1 MYEGEKFLQH
11 NNTKCYTMVKS
22 KVAPLHYPIEKIRR
36 HLISNIF
43 EGKPPDQYHIEK
55 P

>member
-1 MYEGEKFLQH
+1 MWGYEKFLQY
-11 NNTKCYTMVKS
+11 NNTACYITAKN
-22 KVAPLHYPIEKIRR
+22 KAAPLHYPNEKIRR